1 MGMRYYLPMPGGPP
15 TRPVGGVA
23 PVGAPGPPGPREP
36 DAGAGAGE
44 GRLVRTVRMPAGEG
58 PGYIRRWAG
67 SGGPAH
73 PIDAGGLTARERRR
87 ADRTVP
93 GAVRRQRLAI
103 AVHGDE
109 AVAVHWSALEPVS
122 DEDERAW
129 ARALRRLA
137 AAPAGRGWTA

>member
-1 MGMRYYLPMPGGPP
+1 MRYHLPVPGGPP

-23 PVGAPGPPGPREP
+23 PVGAPGRAGAHEPAPGPAP
-36 DAGAGAGE
+36 GE
-44 GRLVRTVRMPAGEG
+44 GRLVRTVRMPAGEAAG
-58 PGYIRRWAG
+58 HMRRWAL

-73 PIDAGGLTARERRR
+73 PIDAGGLMARERRR
-87 ADRTVP
+87 ADRAVP
-93 GAVRRQRLAI
+93 GALRRQRLAI

-109 AVAVHWSALEPVS
+109 AVAVHWSAPEPVT

-129 ARALRRLA
+129 ARALGRLA